1 MKNIKNIVVIAF
13 ATVGI
18 LATSSCKKFFD
29 INQDPD
35 SVLSAPIKQQ
45 LTSLT
50 VNLGFYAGSDMNRN
64 TSLIMQQFSGQSSG
78 TLNATQLYERYLIQ
92 GTDLNNAWGSLYSTI
107 LNDAENIIT
116 KATAEGSPH
125 YSGVAKIIKAYAY
138 QTSVDI
144 WGDIPF
150 SEAQKLTDNLQ
161 PKYDPSE
168 SIYKGLIT
176 LLDQGIAEVN
186 ATASVQSPGTNS
198 TIYPGPFSSSKANW
212 IKFAN
217 TLKLRIFLHYSEKDP
232 AFAKAQIDQ
241 LIASGAP
248 FITSNADGFQMFFTS
263 EAGNQNPIEQYATA
277 RAGYLVANNFMVNLM
292 NVNVDPR
299 RAFYFTQFP
308 EGSGLYKGSVSGA
321 SPSQNYSKFHEY
333 LRGDYDAI
341 DEFYSGAA
349 PIRMLTFA
357 EYNFMRAEAALRFNS
372 AGSAQDFF
380 QAGIIASMNDAGVL
394 AADRNAYILLHGV
407 LTGTP
412 AQQLQQIINEKYV
425 ASFGVL
431 GESWTDWRRTGYP
444 TIAIAAEAVTPFIP
458 RSLFYPQTET
468 SLNPN
473 AKQKSGMDVRVFW
486 DTRP

>member
-18 LATSSCKKFFD
+18 LTASSCKKFYD

-92 GTDLNNAWGSLYSTI
+92 GTDLNNAWSTLYATI

-125 YSGVAKIIKAYAY
+125 YSGIAKIMKAYAY
-138 QTSVDI
+138 QTSVDM

-150 SEAQKLTDNLQ
+150 SETQQTLANLQ
-161 PKYDPSE
+161 PKYDSSE
-168 SIYKGLIT
+168 SIYKALIP

-186 ATASVQSPGTNS
+186 ATTSLESPSTNS
-198 TIYPGPFSSSKANW
+198 TIYKGAFSTSKANW

-217 TLKLRIFLHYSEKDP
+217 TLKLRIYLHYSEKDP

-241 LIASGAP
+241 LIASGVP
-248 FITSNADGFQMFFTS
+248 LFTSNADSFQMPFTS
-263 EAGNQNPIEQYATA
+263 EASNQNPIEQYATA
-277 RAGYLVANNFMVNLM
+277 RAGYLVANNFIVNMM
-292 NVNVDPR
+292 NVKDDPR
-299 RAFYFTQFP
+299 RAFYFTEFP
-308 EGSGLYKGSVSGA
+308 EGSGLFVGSVSGA
-321 SPSQNYSKFHEY
+321 APSQNYSKFHEY
-333 LRGDYDAI
+333 LRGEYDANE
-341 DEFYSGAA
+341 DFYSGAA

-372 AGSAQDFF
+372 PGSAQTFF
-380 QAGIIASMNDAGVL
+380 QAGITASMNDAKVEAVDRDIYL
-394 AADRNAYILLHGV
+394 AGHGT

-412 AQQLQQIINEKYV
+412 AQQLQQIINEKYI

-444 TIAIAAEAVTPFIP
+444 AIAVAAQAVTNYIP

-473 AKQKSGMDVRVFW
+473 AKQKTGMDARAFW
-486 DTRP
+486 DVRP